1 LAAVIAIDAG
11 TTGVRALAF
20 GETGDLLEVAYREIG
35 QHYPGPGLVEQDPA
49 EIWSKCLETLLEVS
63 SRLEGNHAISAIGV
77 TNQRETVVAF
87 DRDTGEPLH
96 RAIVWQDR
104 RTASAC
110 EALKEAGL
118 EPRVRELTGL
128 LLDPYFSA
136 TKMSW
141 LMSEGGLRDTPSLC
155 LGTVDSWVVWNL
167 TGGLRG
173 GSFVTDPS
181 NASRT
186 MLYDV
191 ASMTWSE
198 ELAERFAVPL
208 RALPEVVSSSGRI
221 GLVSRELAPA
231 GHPLHGVAVGGI
243 AGDQQA
249 ALFGQACFEPGMA
262 KATYGT
268 GAFVL
273 VNAGDAPP
281 SPREGLL
288 GTVAWDLGTKGGV
301 AYALE
306 GSVFQAGGTIQ
317 WLRDG
322 LGVIEEASEV
332 GPLAASLDGN
342 DGVYLVPAFS
352 GLGSPWWD
360 PYARSLVV
368 GLTRG
373 TGRAHLAR
381 AALEAIAYQ
390 TRDVLDAM
398 STAGAPLLRTL
409 RVDGGV
415 AVVDLLLQI
424 QADQAQVQVARPRT
438 SETTALGA
446 AMLAGL
452 GVGLWSS
459 LEEVSALW
467 RQDASFEP
475 KVSKEEADA
484 RHAEWLR
491 ALERSRAWAS

>member
-1 LAAVIAIDAG
+1 
-11 TTGVRALAF
+11 
-20 GETGDLLEVAYREIG
+20 
-35 QHYPGPGLVEQDPA
+35 
-49 EIWSKCLETLLEVS
+49 
-63 SRLEGNHAISAIGV
+63 
-77 TNQRETVVAF
+77 
-87 DRDTGEPLH
+87 
-96 RAIVWQDR
+96 
-104 RTASAC
+104 
-110 EALKEAGL
+110 
-118 EPRVRELTGL
+118 
-128 LLDPYFSA
+128 
-136 TKMSW
+136 
-141 LMSEGGLRDTPSLC
+141 
-155 LGTVDSWVVWNL
+155 VWNL

-208 RALPEVVSSSGRI
+208 RALPEVVASSGRI

-231 GHPLHGVAVGGI
+231 SHPLHGVAVGGI